1 MKQIQEL
8 INDAN
13 FVKDKEKKYRH
24 KSEYRML
31 KTTDQCINLL
41 V

>member
-13 FVKDKEKKYRH
+13 FVKDKEKKYRPT
-24 KSEYRML
+24 SDYRML
-31 KTTDQCINLL
+31 KTDQCINLL